1 MFRTLKP
8 INIFSNSIFVIQN
21 MRSILF
27 ISTMLLC
34 TICSKADVQKPSGI
48 KTNFIQ
54 LSQDFLYAARTG
66 DSTSLYLDTL
76 KNADVGNL
84 ALMLNSDIKRLAFWL
99 NLYNGFTQII
109 LKKNPEQYKTRGS
122 FFSSKQIFIAGQQL
136 SLDDIEHGILRR
148 SKIKWSMGYLNDWFP
163 SSFEKKFRVDK
174 LDYRIHFALNCG
186 AKSCPPIAFYEPEQ
200 IEKQLTVAT
209 STYLTGESTYDANAN
224 TVSVP
229 ALMGWFR
236 NDFGGKENILKILRK
251 NRVIPEGTKPEIN
264 FKKYDWSLYLDNYK
278 S

>member
-1 MFRTLKP
+1 
-8 INIFSNSIFVIQN
+8 

-34 TICSKADVQKPSGI
+34 TMCSKADVQKPSGI

-76 KNADVGNL
+76 KNADVDNL
-84 ALMLNSDIKRLAFWL
+84 ALTLNSDTKRLAFWL

-236 NDFGGKENILKILRK
+236 NDFGGKENMLKILRK